1 VAGTCKYSDE
11 LSGSGA
17 TELPYLR
24 KLCKEFLE
32 GVVLEVTFRYP
43 IHKLEMKRFS
53 SAL

>member
-32 GVVLEVTFRYP
+32 GVVLGVTLRLGPELGILF
-43 IHKLEMKRFS
+43 INLK
-53 SAL
+53 